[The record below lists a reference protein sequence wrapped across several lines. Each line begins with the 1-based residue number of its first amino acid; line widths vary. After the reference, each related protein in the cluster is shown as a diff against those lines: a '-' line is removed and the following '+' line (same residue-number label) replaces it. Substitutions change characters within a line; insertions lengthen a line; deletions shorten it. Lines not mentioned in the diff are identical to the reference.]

1 MALRRYDSAPMT
13 APGEERLTR
22 RDVSAAVLEILSRSS
37 GPVGSSVIHERL
49 LGWGHRLSEPTVGRL
64 LRDFDRGGYTTRR
77 SNMGR
82 VLTAKGR
89 TALASLRRN
98 AERDET
104 VGRVVQYLRAD
115 TKDQLLDVLI
125 ARRGVERELARAAA
139 KNASARELAAMRAR
153 YEATRRGD
161 TTIGMHDL
169 LASAAHNPVLESLY
183 RMITEDGDL
192 AATVERIAHQ
202 HGELVDVRFDRRLL
216 NALTR
221 RDPDG
226 AERAV
231 LDHLDKLLEMVR
243 DSWRAQRRSA
253 RRPARPPALL
263 SGRRRKAS
271 ASISA

>member
-1 MALRRYDSAPMT
+1 MT
-13 APGEERLTR
+13 APGDAAGLTR
-22 RDVSAAVLEILSRSS
+22 RDVSAAVLEILSRSD

-49 LGWGHRLSEPTVGRL
+49 LGWGHTLSEPTVGRL

-89 TALASLRRN
+89 VALASLRRN

-115 TKDQLLDVLI
+115 TKDQLLDVLV

-139 KNASARELAAMRAR
+139 KNATVRELAAMRER
-153 YEATRRGD
+153 YDATRRGD

-183 RMITEDGDL
+183 RMITEDSDL

-216 NALTR
+216 GALTR
-221 RDPDG
+221 HDPDA

-253 RRPARPPALL
+253 RGPRRRVAAVVLRH
-263 SGRRRKAS
+263 RRKAS